1 MHLTLMS
8 TFTIIDA
15 YGLLF
20 RAYYALPHLS
30 TSNGVPIGG
39 VYGFIN
45 MLLKYIEVHTA
56 NYLVVAF
63 DTGGKNFRHD
73 IYPQYKSNRIKLPE
87 DLISQFPLLR
97 EAVNAL
103 NISYEEVAGYEADDV
118 IATLSKNYSKFDG
131 IKVTVVTSDKDLLQ
145 LLEHNIHIFDPVK
158 NKYIVEDDVQDKF
171 GISSSKLLDFLSLTG
186 DTSDNIPGVPGIGI
200 KTAAKLL
207 NNFGSLDNL
216 LSQPHAIEKNK
227 CRESIIKYQDQAILS
242 RQLLTLCDTVN
253 LDNNIEKYRSRI
265 PDTQKLVK
273 FLKKYELQSL
283 INKIGKIFKT
293 DAFTVYQK
301 SGYNN
306 ENSIKTNVVQYSSEE
321 LKTFIENCKN
331 EGTIALY
338 IDITDNTINS
348 MSLSYKEDTIL
359 YINKEH
365 ITHALDLI
373 KPLFSLDHILK
384 VMYDVKTLFKIIQED
399 TNITAFDDI
408 LIMSYSLDAGLHDH
422 TLKNIIIRN
431 IDKYDITNEN
441 ITASTLLSLHTA
453 LRRNLLTNQLCTIYY
468 RIEKPLINVLHNM
481 EKIGIMIDGSIL
493 DKLSSTFLDKISV
506 LEEKIYKLSG
516 EEFNIASSRQ
526 LSTILFDKMGIKKG
540 KKLSSG
546 TYSTDAEVLHELA
559 FNGVEIA
566 DEILKWRHF
575 TKLKNTYT
583 DVLAKQIDNNTS
595 RVHTFYSMTST
606 VTGRLSSSNPNLQNI
621 PIRSEEGN
629 AIRNAFIAKSGYKL
643 ISADYS
649 QIELRIMAHIAS
661 VQAFRDAFSLDQ
673 DIHLITA
680 QQIFNT
686 QNIDKKLR
694 RKAKSI
700 NFGIIYG
707 ISPFGL
713 AKQLGITRSEASK
726 HIENYFKSYP
736 EIKSYI
742 EEIKVYAR
750 THGYTRT
757 VFGRKCFIKDIN
769 SNNHAL
775 RNFSER
781 AAVNAPLQGT
791 SADIIKMSMIHL
803 FDRLKTGYMILQVHD
818 ELLFEVPE
826 DHVDNT
832 VKLIKEV
839 MEGIVKL
846 SVPLKVD
853 ITIGDNWGNL
863 VPY

>member
-1 MHLTLMS
+1 
-8 TFTIIDA
+8 
-15 YGLLF
+15 
-20 RAYYALPHLS
+20 
-30 TSNGVPIGG
+30 
-39 VYGFIN
+39 
-45 MLLKYIEVHTA
+45 
-56 NYLVVAF
+56 
-63 DTGGKNFRHD
+63 
-73 IYPQYKSNRIKLPE
+73 
-87 DLISQFPLLR
+87 
-97 EAVNAL
+97 
-103 NISYEEVAGYEADDV
+103 
-118 IATLSKNYSKFDG
+118 
-131 IKVTVVTSDKDLLQ
+131 
-145 LLEHNIHIFDPVK
+145 
-158 NKYIVEDDVQDKF
+158 
-171 GISSSKLLDFLSLTG
+171 
-186 DTSDNIPGVPGIGI
+186 
-200 KTAAKLL
+200 
-207 NNFGSLDNL
+207 
-216 LSQPHAIEKNK
+216 
-227 CRESIIKYQDQAILS
+227 
-242 RQLLTLCDTVN
+242 
-253 LDNNIEKYRSRI
+253 
-265 PDTQKLVK
+265 TQKLVK

-306 ENSIKTNVVQYSSEE
+306 ENSIKTNVIPYSSEE

-331 EGTIALY
+331 EGIIALY

-348 MSLSYKEDTIL
+348 MSLSYKEDTIF

-422 TLKNIIIRN
+422 TLKNIIIHN
-431 IDKYDITNEN
+431 IDKHDITNEN

-453 LRRNLLTNQLCTIYY
+453 LRRNLFTNQLCTIYY

-481 EKIGIMIDGSIL
+481 EKTGIMIDGSIL
-493 DKLSSTFLDKISV
+493 NKLSSTFLDKISM

-526 LSTILFDKMGIKKG
+526 LGTILFDKMGIKKG

-595 RVHTFYSMTST
+595 RVHTSYSMTST

-707 ISPFGL
+707 ISSFGL

-742 EEIKVYAR
+742 EDIKVYAR
-750 THGYTRT
+750 THEYTRT

-803 FDRLKTGYMILQVHD
+803 FHRLKTGYMILQVHD

-863 VPY
+863 LPY